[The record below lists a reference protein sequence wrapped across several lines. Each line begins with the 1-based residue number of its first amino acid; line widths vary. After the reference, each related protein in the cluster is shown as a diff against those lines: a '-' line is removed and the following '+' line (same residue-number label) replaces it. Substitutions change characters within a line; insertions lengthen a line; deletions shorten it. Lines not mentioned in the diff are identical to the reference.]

1 MFNISLKTYTLMNRC
16 LIISLLVLVMASCK
30 KDPPFTLEE
39 NHSFAK
45 ESLEVIKKYNIG
57 SFQVTQTIYGPG
69 SMPSLQD
76 TTLFTNFFIR
86 ITEDSLFWKKND
98 TTHVYAMT
106 WKYDVEKQTQIY
118 YKMNLAGVAGGT
130 SAEADFDLRPL
141 EVKNGYLI
149 LYNSWYS
156 GTWYYLKRLN

>member
-30 KDPPFTLEE
+30 KDPPFTIED

-45 ESLEVIKKYNIG
+45 ESLEVIKKYNTG

-76 TTLFTNFFIR
+76 TTLYTNFYIR
-86 ITEDSLFWKKND
+86 ITADSLIWTKND
-98 TTHVYAMT
+98 TTHKYAMQ
-106 WKYDVEKQTQIY
+106 WIYDVEKQTQIY
-118 YKMNLAGVAGGT
+118 YRMALTGVEGGT
-130 SAEADFDLRPL
+130 TEGDDFDLRPL
-141 EVKNGYLI
+141 ETKNGYLV

>member
-30 KDPPFTLEE
+30 KDPPFTLED

-45 ESLEVIKKYNIG
+45 ESLEVIKKYSTG

-76 TTLFTNFFIR
+76 TTLYTNFFIR
-86 ITEDSLFWKKND
+86 ITADSLIWTKND
-98 TTHVYAMT
+98 TTHYYAME
-106 WKYDVEKQTQIY
+106 WIYDVEKQTQIY
-118 YKMNLAGVAGGT
+118 YRMNLTGVEGGT
-130 SAEADFDLRPL
+130 SDDFDLRPL
-141 EVKNGYLI
+141 ETKNGLLV

>member
-1 MFNISLKTYTLMNRC
+1 
-16 LIISLLVLVMASCK
+16 MASCK
-30 KDPPFTLEE
+30 KDPPFTLED

-45 ESLEVIKKYNIG
+45 ESLEVIKKYSTG

-76 TTLFTNFFIR
+76 TTLYTNFFIR
-86 ITEDSLFWKKND
+86 ITADSLIWTKND
-98 TTHVYAMT
+98 TTHYYAME
-106 WKYDVEKQTQIY
+106 WIYDVEKQTQIY
-118 YKMNLAGVAGGT
+118 YRMNLTGVEGGT
-130 SAEADFDLRPL
+130 SDDFDLRPL
-141 EVKNGYLI
+141 ETKNGLLV

>member
-30 KDPPFTLEE
+30 KDPPFTLEA

-45 ESLEVIKKYNIG
+45 ESLDVIKKYSTG
-57 SFQVTQTIYGPG
+57 SFQVTQTIFGPG

-76 TTLFTNFFIR
+76 TVLYTNFYMR
-86 ITEDSLFWKKND
+86 ITTDSLILTRND
-98 TTHVYAMT
+98 STFKYAMQ
-106 WKYDVEKQTQIY
+106 WIYDVEKQTQIY
-118 YKMNLAGVAGGT
+118 YRMKMSGVEGGT
-130 SAEADFDLRPL
+130 SDDFDLRPL
-141 EVKNGYLI
+141 ETKNGLLV
-149 LYNSWYS
+149 LYSSWYS